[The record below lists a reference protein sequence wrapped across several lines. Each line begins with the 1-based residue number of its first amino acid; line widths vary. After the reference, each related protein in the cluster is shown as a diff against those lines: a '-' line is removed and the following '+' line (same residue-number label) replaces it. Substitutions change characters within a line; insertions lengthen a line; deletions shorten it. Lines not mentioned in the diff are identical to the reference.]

1 MVYGQFTDENKYE
14 KLTIQHNIQHM
25 KPRITA
31 NEKENPIIVG
41 LDIGTTKICVTVG
54 RRSGTNKIELLGVGK
69 AESAGVNRG
78 VVANIQKT
86 VGSIREAVAI
96 AEGQSNVDIK
106 VVNVGIAGQHI
117 KSIQHRGILTKNDDD
132 EIGRLDVE
140 RLISDMYKLV
150 LPPGEEIIHVLP
162 QEFTID
168 NEPGIKEPI
177 GMAGR
182 RMEANFH
189 IISGRV
195 TDIKNIK
202 KCVDNSDLEVSS
214 LVLEPL
220 ASSEA
225 VLDEEEKMAGVVL
238 VDIGGG
244 TTDVAIFHEGIIRHT
259 AVIPLGGNIVTEDI
273 RQGCAV
279 LRNQAEQL
287 KVRYGSALADE
298 NKDNEVICVPGIRG
312 RDSKEISVKN
322 LAFIIQARMEEI
334 IEHVYYEIKSS
345 GYEDKLIAGI
355 VITGG
360 GAQLK
365 HLVQLVEY
373 ITGIDCRIGYP
384 NEYLAKTDM
393 LNKQSFDEMKSPMYA
408 TSIGLLIKGI
418 QTVEEDEATQ
428 QEVVYKSPDRSK
440 VKEITQTAN
449 KKESWFTK
457 IISDFIKD
465 DSGIDDDSF
474 IGKK

>member
-1 MVYGQFTDENKYE
+1 
-14 KLTIQHNIQHM
+14 M
-25 KPRITA
+25 KPRITD

-86 VGSIREAVAI
+86 VFSIREAASL

-117 KSIQHRGILTKNDDD
+117 KSIQHRGILTKSDDD
-132 EIGRLDVE
+132 EINRLDVE

-298 NKDNEVICVPGIRG
+298 NKENEVICVPGIRG

-322 LAFIIQARMEEI
+322 LAYIIQARMEEI

-393 LNKQSFDEMKSPMYA
+393 LNKQTLEEMKSPMYA

-418 QTVEEDEATQ
+418 QAAEDEQ
-428 QEVVYKSPDRSK
+428 VMVLEERELKKPRKEQ
-440 VKEITQTAN
+440 VKDIAEKQS

-457 IISDFIKD
+457 IISEFIKD
-465 DSGIDDDSF
+465 NQEIDDETF

>member
-1 MVYGQFTDENKYE
+1 
-14 KLTIQHNIQHM
+14 M
-25 KPRITA
+25 KPRMTEFE
-31 NEKENPIIVG
+31 NESPIIVG

-54 RRSGTNKIELLGVGK
+54 RRSGNNKIELLGVGK

-78 VVANIQKT
+78 VVANIHKT
-86 VGSIREAVAI
+86 VSSIRDAVSG

-117 KSIQHRGILTKNDDD
+117 KSIQHRGIFTKGDDD
-132 EIGRLDVE
+132 EINHDDIE

-168 NEPGIKEPI
+168 NEPGIKEPV

-182 RMEANFH
+182 RIEANFH

-298 NKDNEVICVPGIRG
+298 NK
-312 RDSKEISVKN
+312 
-322 LAFIIQARMEEI
+322 
-334 IEHVYYEIKSS
+334 
-345 GYEDKLIAGI
+345 
-355 VITGG
+355 
-360 GAQLK
+360 
-365 HLVQLVEY
+365 
-373 ITGIDCRIGYP
+373 
-384 NEYLAKTDM
+384 KT
-393 LNKQSFDEMKSPMYA
+393 K
-408 TSIGLLIKGI
+408 
-418 QTVEEDEATQ
+418 
-428 QEVVYKSPDRSK
+428 
-440 VKEITQTAN
+440 
-449 KKESWFTK
+449 
-457 IISDFIKD
+457 
-465 DSGIDDDSF
+465 
-474 IGKK
+474 